1 MATWGELEKVGTKWH
16 DLEEMTWGDLEEFC
30 VINQK
35 AKQIPDDMEVSFVP
49 MQNVSNTGDV
59 QTDEVRKAS
68 EVKKGFTFFE
78 EGDVLFAKIT
88 PCMENGKGGIARGL
102 KNGVGFGSTEFH
114 VLHPDPEKVSSE
126 WLYYLT
132 SWDEFRIQCARNMTG
147 SAGQKRVPKS
157 YLEHYKVHLPPLEE
171 QRRIAALLDKVSD
184 LIAKRRAQLDKL
196 DLLVKARFVEMFG
209 DPFINP
215 MAWKK
220 IKIKDAVTV
229 EPQNGMYKPQSDY
242 VTDGSGTPILRID
255 GFYAG
260 VVTDLS
266 SLKRLLC
273 DDKEKKKYL
282 LKEDDIVINRVN
294 SIEYLGKC
302 AHIKGLIE
310 ETVYESNMMRM
321 HFDSARFNPVYV
333 THLLCSRFVYDQ
345 VVNHAKKAVNQ
356 ASINQKD
363 VLDFDIYQPSID
375 LQNMFADFVNQ
386 VEQSKLVIHQSLD
399 KMETLKKALM
409 QQYFG

>member
-1 MATWGELEKVGTKWH
+1 MARLE
-16 DLEEMTWGDLEEFC
+16 DICEILD
-30 VINQK
+30 
-35 AKQIPDDMEVSFVP
+35 S
-49 MQNVSNTGDV
+49 
-59 QTDEVRKAS
+59 
-68 EVKKGFTFFE
+68 
-78 EGDVLFAKIT
+78 
-88 PCMENGKGGIARGL
+88 
-102 KNGVGFGSTEFH
+102 
-114 VLHPDPEKVSSE
+114 
-126 WLYYLT
+126 
-132 SWDEFRIQCARNMTG
+132 
-147 SAGQKRVPKS
+147 KRVPVTAADRQPGPYPYYGANGVQDYVADYIFDDELVLLAEDGGNFGSKDKPIAYRVS
-157 YLEHYKVHLPPLEE
+157 GKCWVNNHAHVLKPKQGLDVDYLCYSLMFYDVSGLVNGATRQKLTQADMRKMEIPVPPLEE
-171 QRRIAALLDKVSD
+171 QRHIAALLDKVSD

-242 VTDGSGTPILRID
+242 VTDGLGTPILRID

-260 VVTDLS
+260 VVTDFS

-273 DDKEKKKYL
+273 NDKEKKKYL

-375 LQNMFADFVNQ
+375 LQNIFADFVNQ
-386 VEQSKLVIHQSLD
+386 VEQSKLAIQQSLD
-399 KMETLKKALM
+399 KLEILKRALM